1 MARRPALL
9 VALLAAVVASGAPA
23 AAATQDRAASDLA
36 PLVEATGEALPG
48 SYIVVLEPQ
57 TDTRA
62 AVGKARRLG
71 AAVTHEYGSALRGY
85 AARLPAA
92 AVDQLR
98 RSPEVAF
105 VEEDQAVTARG
116 TQTGA
121 TWGLDRVDQRAVPLD
136 RSYTYA
142 TEAAGVHA
150 YVVDTGILLGHAEF
164 AGRLGAG
171 YDAVTTGG
179 SATDCN
185 GHGTH
190 VAGTVGGT
198 TYGVAKEVVL
208 HPVRVLGCTG
218 SGSNAG
224 VIAGVDWVRANH
236 VKPAVAN
243 MSLGGGASAAL
254 DSAVTSAVSAGVSF
268 AVAAGNDDVDA
279 CGSSPAR
286 APSAITVGATT
297 STDARS
303 SFSNSGTCLDVFA
316 PGSAITSAWHTGPTA
331 TNTISGTSMAS
342 PHVAG
347 IAALALAATPTAT
360 PQQVRDRIVAS
371 GTTGVV
377 TGAGAGSP
385 NVLAHSRLTG
395 AATPL
400 RPPAPTLVNGGFESG
415 PGSGWTQTSSGG
427 STLIGTS
434 KPRTG
439 AYGAWSGGFDRAT
452 ETLRQTVT
460 VPANGT
466 LSYWWQVTSSETGTT
481 VYDRMQVRVLNPAG
495 AVLATP
501 RSLSNASTR
510 GVWTRD
516 ALSLAAY
523 AGQSVQVQFR
533 TTTDASRPTSFYVDD
548 VALS

>member
-1 MARRPALL
+1 MAHRPALL
-9 VALLAAVVASGAPA
+9 VALLAAVLASGAPA
-23 AAATQDRAASDLA
+23 AADLA
-36 PLVEATGEALPG
+36 PLVEATGTALPG

-62 AVGKARRLG
+62 AAGRARGLG
-71 AAVTHEYGSALRGY
+71 AAVTHEYGSALKGY
-85 AARLPAA
+85 AARLPGA
-92 AVDQLR
+92 AVEQLR

-105 VEEDQAVTARG
+105 VEEDQAVTAIG
-116 TQTGA
+116 TQAGA
-121 TWGLDRVDQRAVPLD
+121 TWGLDRVDQRAMPLD

-142 TEAAGVHA
+142 SEAAGVHA
-150 YVVDTGILLGHAEF
+150 YVVDTGILLEPTEF
-164 AGRLGAG
+164 TGRLGAG
-171 YDAVTTGG
+171 YDAVTAGG

-198 TYGVAKEVVL
+198 TYGVAKKVVL

-254 DSAVTSAVSAGVSF
+254 DNAVTNASAAGVSF
-268 AVAAGNDDVDA
+268 AVAAGNENVDA

-286 APSAITVGATT
+286 APAAITVGATT
-297 STDARS
+297 NTDARS
-303 SFSNSGTCLDVFA
+303 SFSNFGTCLDVFA
-316 PGSAITSAWHTGPTA
+316 PGSAITSAWSTSPTA

-347 IAALALAATPTAT
+347 IAALALADTPTAT
-360 PQQVRDRIVAS
+360 PQQVRDRIVSS
-371 GTTGVV
+371 GTTGLV

-385 NVLAHSRLTG
+385 DVLAHSPLTG
-395 AATPL
+395 ATAPPP
-400 RPPAPTLVNGGFESG
+400 PPASTLVNGGFESG

-460 VPANGT
+460 VPAGGT
-466 LSYWWQVTSSETGTT
+466 LSYWWQVTSAETGTA
-481 VYDRMQVRVLNPAG
+481 VHDRMQVRVLNPAG

-501 RSLSNASTR
+501 RTLSNASTK

-516 ALSLAAY
+516 ALSVAAY
-523 AGQSVQVQFR
+523 AGQSVQVEFR
-533 TTTDASRPTSFYVDD
+533 TTTDASKPTSFYVDD